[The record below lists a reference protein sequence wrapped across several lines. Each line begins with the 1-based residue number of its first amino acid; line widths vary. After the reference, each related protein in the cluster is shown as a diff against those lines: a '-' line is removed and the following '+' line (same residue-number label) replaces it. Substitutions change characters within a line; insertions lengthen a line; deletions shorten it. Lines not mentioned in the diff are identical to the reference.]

1 MTIILNGTTGITT
14 PGITN
19 QGVVEFTAGSV
30 SAPSL
35 TTTGDTNT
43 GIYFPAADTIAFTEG
58 GVESMRI
65 DSSGNVGIG
74 TASPS
79 YKLDVRGSA
88 NIVSWSDG
96 TTPGVLYSTG
106 GYVGLTFPAQSGG
119 FFINPA
125 GNFCTISTNGVER
138 LRLDA
143 SGNLGIGT
151 TSPGSILEIKT
162 TTPLITLSASA
173 YTSQYQTTLGAK
185 SGADA
190 YLIFGNNGLNEIRA
204 GRTNTGGYLD
214 FYTNN
219 TVAQASA
226 SDGNFVMRLTAAGEL
241 LVGTTSNT
249 SSSKFAVNGRVGFYD
264 ANGNQNA
271 VSFVPNKGL
280 GATNSAGFGLGFVTV
295 NYTPASASSNIYW
308 DGNTGFF
315 TLSTS
320 ARKYKRNIVRVSN
333 EQLDK
338 ALLLKPSYY
347 QRLEYDY
354 WEYGFI
360 AEEVNE
366 IGFDEFVTRAEGEI
380 SGLNYEKMVTLAFG
394 LIQRQEK
401 VIKQLEAKVTALE
414 SK

>member
-1 MTIILNGTTGITT
+1 MVVAGNISAL
-14 PGITN
+14 
-19 QGVVEFTAGSV
+19 GVS
-30 SAPSL
+30 
-35 TTTGDTNT
+35 
-43 GIYFPAADTIAFTEG
+43 G
-58 GVESMRI
+58 GARY
-65 DSSGNVGIG
+65 IG
-74 TASPS
+74 T
-79 YKLDVRGSA
+79 L
-88 NIVSWSDG
+88 NE
-96 TTPGVLYSTG
+96 T
-106 GYVGLTFPAQSGG
+106 
-119 FFINPA
+119 
-125 GNFCTISTNGVER
+125 
-138 LRLDA
+138 
-143 SGNLGIGT
+143 
-151 TSPGSILEIKT
+151 
-162 TTPLITLSASA
+162 SA
-173 YTSQYQTTLGAK
+173 YTGTLVLQAGGGSTGFGGGVVMYGHSHATYPGSVWIGRS
-185 SGADA
+185 SGSGGP
-190 YLIFGNNGLNEIRA
+190 IMFGD
-204 GRTNTGGYLD
+204 GGIGPG
-214 FYTNN
+214 TE
-219 TVAQASA
+219 Q
-226 SDGNFVMRLTAAGEL
+226 MRLTSGGDL

-271 VSFVPNKGL
+271 ANFVPNKGL

-308 DGNTGFF
+308 DGNNGFF

-401 VIKQLEAKVTALE
+401 AIKQLEAKVTALE